1 MKRIISIITVFLI
14 LFSLIPAE
22 NAEALSFDLPKSLK
36 CNSAVL
42 YNQDTD
48 TVVYEK
54 NADEQKN
61 PVQLVQIMTAIV
73 SLKKLKLEEEL
84 TIDEALFTQL
94 YNYQAEYPESDYP
107 YNEVN
112 FSGIESGETMKVEA
126 LLSAMMLESSSI
138 AAQVL
143 AYWAGQG
150 SIDNFVSKM
159 NETAQEIGCKNT
171 HFANPHGLYD
181 ESQYTTAYDML
192 LMTKYAMTLPG
203 FQKIINEREYQ
214 TVTNI
219 HPEGIKFSNANPMM
233 FESDEYY
240 LKGTKGIKTGKS
252 GQTGRCLVAKASQN
266 GSNYLAI
273 ILDAPLE
280 VDGEEEFTHVED
292 AKYLFQWAFENI
304 EDKEIVPATQDITSL
319 KVNFGK
325 GKSTVNLVPKQAL
338 TCMWLKTESTANI
351 NMEEI
356 IPVYDTLN
364 APVKKDDV
372 LAVLNVKYGGEV
384 IGTVDLMA
392 IGDVEFSSVK
402 YLSQVF
408 KDYWKS
414 KQLKNAV
421 KIWLI
426 LTVVYIVFAIYVI
439 NKRAKKRREKRMAQA
454 RAGKQ

>member
-1 MKRIISIITVFLI
+1 MKKTISIITVFLI

-22 NAEALSFDLPKSLK
+22 YVEALSFELPQSLK
-36 CNSAVL
+36 CNSAIL

-73 SLKKLKLEEEL
+73 ALKKLKMEEEL
-84 TIDEALFTQL
+84 TVDENLFSEL
-94 YNYQAEYPESDYP
+94 YNYQSQYPESDYP
-107 YNEVN
+107 YNEVI
-112 FSGIESGETMKVEA
+112 FSDIESGEIMKVES

-150 SIDNFVSKM
+150 SVDNFVSKM

-171 HFANPHGLYD
+171 HFVNPHGLYD
-181 ESQYTTAYDML
+181 EDQYTTANDML
-192 LMTKYAMTLPG
+192 MITKYAMNLPG

-214 TVTNI
+214 VITNI
-219 HPEGIKFSNANPMM
+219 HQEGIKFSNSNPMM
-233 FESDEYY
+233 FESEDLYF
-240 LKGTKGIKTGKS
+240 KGTKGIKTGKS
-252 GQTGRCLVAKASQN
+252 GQSGRCLAAKASQN
-266 GSNYLAI
+266 GSNYLVI
-273 ILDAPLE
+273 IMDAPLE
-280 VDGEEEFTHVED
+280 INGEESFTHIED
-292 AKYLFQWAFENI
+292 ARVLFSWAFDNI
-304 EDKEIVPATQDITSL
+304 EDKEIVAATQDITSL

-325 GKSTVNLVPKQAL
+325 GKTTVNLVPKQAL
-338 TCMWLKTESTANI
+338 SCMWLKTESTANI
-351 NMEEI
+351 DMEEI
-356 IPVYDTLN
+356 VPVYDTLN

-372 LAVLNVKYGGEV
+372 LAVLNVKYRGEV

-392 IGDVEFSSVK
+392 ISDVEFSSVK

-421 KIWLI
+421 KAWILLSVLYLI
-426 LTVVYIVFAIYVI
+426 FTIYVI
-439 NKRAKKRREKRMAQA
+439 NKRAKKRREHRMAQA
-454 RAGKQ
+454 RARKQ